1 MKPFALVLIAITLSA
16 GPCQKPDRFIT
27 PFMAPSPIA
36 LDGIQAVF
44 AKDIPYDG
52 FPETKFD
59 IFMPHTT
66 GPAPLVIFFHGG
78 GFVGGDKQDIYDQDR
93 GKAEIQALLSKG
105 IAYASVN
112 YRLLKQNGETE
123 GVRKPLHDARRAL
136 QFIRHHAAQLNVD
149 KTRIGLYGASAG
161 AGTALWIALNGEM
174 ADPGA
179 ADPVRR
185 ESTRVKAVAASG
197 TQATYDIEKWET
209 EVFQDYG
216 LHLPQIV
223 SMAGSNRLFGFY
235 GISTQAEYSTPAIA
249 AYRAEVDMFDLMTPD
264 DPPLWL
270 ENRNPATGVP
280 ADRNELFHHYK
291 HAEALMIRAAAA
303 GISHIVHMPAKPFK
317 SSGWKEAADFFHEQ
331 L

>member
-1 MKPFALVLIAITLSA
+1 MKPFAIAFIAITFFS
-16 GPCQKPDRFIT
+16 GPCKKPDRFFT
-27 PFMAPSPIA
+27 PFIAPSPIA

-52 FPETKFD
+52 FSETKFD
-59 IFMPHTT
+59 IFLPQTT

-78 GFVGGDKQDIYDQDR
+78 GFVGGDKKDVYDQDR
-93 GKAEIQALLSKG
+93 GQAEIQALLSKG
-105 IAYASVN
+105 IAFASVN
-112 YRLLKQNGETE
+112 YRLLAQNGETE

-136 QFIRHHAAQLNVD
+136 QFIRYHAARFNID
-149 KTRIGLYGASAG
+149 KKRIGLYGASAG
-161 AGTALWIALNGEM
+161 AGTALWIALNSEM

-179 ADPVRR
+179 TAPVLR

-209 EVFQDYG
+209 TVFQYYG
-216 LHLPQIV
+216 LLLPQIV
-223 SMAGSNRLFGFY
+223 SMAGSNRLFGLY
-235 GISTQAEYSTPAIA
+235 GISTQTEYSAPAIA
-249 AYRAEVDMFDLMTPD
+249 AYRAEVDMLDLMTPD

-270 ENRNPATGVP
+270 ENRNPATAAP

-291 HAEALMIRAAAA
+291 HAEALMERAAAA

-317 SSGWKEAADFFHEQ
+317 SSGWKELAVFFHEQ